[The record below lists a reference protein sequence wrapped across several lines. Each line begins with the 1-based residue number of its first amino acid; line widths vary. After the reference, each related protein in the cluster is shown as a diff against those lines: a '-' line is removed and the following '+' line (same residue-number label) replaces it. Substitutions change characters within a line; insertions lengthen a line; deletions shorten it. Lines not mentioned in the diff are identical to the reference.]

1 MHQQLIP
8 IFLLEGLAEEALK
21 FYGSLFSD
29 TQIEYHSGNA
39 SRQGRISS
47 MPSQTILRFNSDR
60 FYRSYYTPIKDKVAL
75 SSQAIYVECTSE
87 LEIDTTYNS
96 LLLGGEVVQPLS
108 ATRYGCKFGSLI
120 DRFGTSWQ
128 LNLPHFKTESENL
141 CMANTKE
148 VRAVY
153 RVQNKVI

>member
-1 MHQQLIP
+1 MNQQLIP
-8 IFLLEGLAEEALK
+8 IFLLDGLSEEALTC
-21 FYGSLFSD
+21 YGSLFSD
-29 TQIEYHSGNA
+29 TQIEYHSVNA
-39 SRQGRISS
+39 SGQGRIST
-47 MPSQTILRFNSDR
+47 MTSQPILRLNSHR
-60 FYRSYYTPIKDKVAL
+60 FYRVYYTPIKGKVAS

-96 LLLGGEVVQPLS
+96 LLEGGEVVQPLG
-108 ATRYGCKFGSLI
+108 ATRHGCKFGSLI

-128 LNLPHFKTESENL
+128 LNLPHIKTEPGNL